1 RKAACNFVKDNYDLQ
16 YSPENETIVTIGA
29 SEAIDIAFRTILEPG
44 TEVILPAP
52 IYPGYEPIIRLCG
65 ATPIFIDVC
74 ETGFRLTAEALENAI
89 TEKTR
94 CVVLPYPSNPT
105 GVTLSK
111 EELQDIVDVLK
122 DKNIFVLSDEIYSE
136 LVYEQK
142 HTSI

>member
-1 RKAACNFVKDNYDLQ
+1 
-16 YSPENETIVTIGA
+16 
-29 SEAIDIAFRTILEPG
+29 
-44 TEVILPAP
+44 
-52 IYPGYEPIIRLCG
+52 RLCG
-65 ATPIFIDVC
+65 ATPIFIDVR
-74 ETGFRLTAEALENAI
+74 ETGFRLTAEALEKAI

-136 LVYEQK
+136 LVYEQT
-142 HTSI
+142 HTSIAHFPEMREKTIVINGLSKSCSSSFDKVTPVGLEGYGS